1 MSEVPTHEVMQPVAA
16 MNMFKRAYLE
26 QNGLRKYRHE
36 ESLIHKECGR
46 LGMEVVPFLAKQV
59 QRRQLPLTR
68 ECFICGDMDAMH
80 GAMKH
85 LGIEVPIPNDFPKSL
100 EPYFHRR
107 VWRSS
112 VAALESALYD
122 GREVFAKPAGRRKL
136 FTGRVFQSP
145 SDMAL
150 LSGVSRQEPLW
161 CSEIVSWKSEFRIY
175 VIGADI
181 VSQDHYAGDASASLS
196 QYSISEA
203 IQRFAASGEAPAA
216 YGIDFGLL
224 DTGETALVEA
234 NDGYALGAY
243 SIDAASYARLL
254 FTRWHQLTHS

>member
-1 MSEVPTHEVMQPVAA
+1 MKLFE
-16 MNMFKRAYLE
+16 RAYLE

-36 ESLIHKECGR
+36 ESLVHQECGR
-46 LGMEVVPFLAKQV
+46 LGIEVVPYLAKHV

-85 LGIEVPIPNDFPKSL
+85 LGIEVPVPNDFPKSL

-112 VAALESALYD
+112 VAALESALDD
-122 GREVFAKPAGRRKL
+122 GSEVFAKPAGRRKL

-145 SDMAL
+145 SDMSL

-161 CSEIVSWKSEFRIY
+161 CSEVVNWKSEFRIY
-175 VIGADI
+175 VIGTEI
-181 VSQDHYAGDASASLS
+181 VSQDCYAGDAAAVLS
-196 QYSISEA
+196 QQTLKEA
-203 IQRFAASGEAPAA
+203 IRVFSESGEAPAA

-224 DTGETALVEA
+224 DTGEIALVEA

-243 SIDAASYARLL
+243 AIDAANYSRLL
-254 FTRWHQLTHS
+254 FTRWQQLAQT